1 MGSAVGYPAVGY
13 RLDAPA
19 ADGSGMKN
27 RRTGAL
33 ALLLTLVLPACGT
46 VNGVRWA
53 YGESSIYD
61 EPDSYSE
68 KLAVRATFGLPVI
81 VGGAAFDA
89 VTWPVQLLF
98 GVWPM
103 WGGASKHMV
112 PE

>member
-1 MGSAVGYPAVGY
+1 MRNLRGGVLAV
-13 RLDAPA
+13 
-19 ADGSGMKN
+19 
-27 RRTGAL
+27 
-33 ALLLTLVLPACGT
+33 LTLAVLPACGT

-53 YGESSIYD
+53 YGESSVYD
-61 EPDSYSE
+61 EPDAFSE
-68 KLAVRATFGLPVI
+68 KLAVRATFGIPVI

-103 WGGASKHMV
+103 WGSASKHMV